1 MQSLKMDKA
10 DNCPPIE
17 SGKSDKKDAS
27 HVLSNSAYLTERDV
41 CSMYLKNTE
50 DQRDKISEFSS
61 NLSYILYSPHISMTN
76 GPEGILFQFP
86 SPELLDRYLN
96 RYCTSISNTLE
107 KIKSL
112 PQRFRIVKKA
122 GQFQVRCIISKK
134 LDEYQRF
141 VEKEGGT
148 IEDLNDPATI
158 GFPNKISVFLLHLKF
173 RVGVQIKHAC
183 IRHVNCSECA
193 RSGGGWRNHTPPTS
207 STKSNPALIINLQ
220 SLNPGPNHSVSS
232 TPSLAYP
239 TPSKLVSSPVK
250 STPQVEGPDSPDK
263 EVREKPHGVREVAEE
278 PPGVRVVVEK
288 PTGARKIPE
297 KPPGFLEVAEK
308 PHGVREVAENP
319 PAVREVVEK
328 PPGARKV
335 PEKPPGVREVAEE
348 PPGVREVTEKPPKVQ
363 EVVEKPPGARKVPEK
378 PRRVREVAEKP
389 PGVPRP
395 FVKNE
400 PAILTEKDLCS
411 MIFRKSKNFTGE
423 VRALNLNITRLI
435 KLYPIWIAN
444 NEDGIVFQFPSLDT
458 LKRVLNKE
466 CINGSTSL
474 NQIRNLPQ
482 RFMFIKRCQFFQVMI
497 YTTNRLDEI
506 SSYLQKNG
514 GMFVFDDKCEPRMIG
529 FTEISS
535 AFIFL
540 QRFSHWNPKINLS
553 CIKELVCDSKPSKP
567 ISSYNKTLVVPNLSS
582 PHSHTNHGNAS
593 DTTEFTSQATVPI
606 RSILG
611 SYTTEPHV
619 KPAQATIETI
629 GMDSSEPSAQ
639 VDEPAELHQIHPEDT
654 GESSTEEK
662 DELRLV
668 SVHNECVEIKSD
680 FLFHPNSVC
689 FLYPVEIDIRDKNQ
703 QDIDLSLFP
712 KFGPVTRISMTRNG
726 FLRVWYTS
734 RGDASSAVKQL
745 KDKYP
750 IQALRI
756 EHVCYPQEQEEGKQ

>member
-112 PQRFRIVKKA
+112 PQWFRIVKKA

-278 PPGVRVVVEK
+278 PPGVR
-288 PTGARKIPE
+288 
-297 KPPGFLEVAEK
+297 
-308 PHGVREVAENP
+308 
-319 PAVREVVEK
+319 
-328 PPGARKV
+328 
-335 PEKPPGVREVAEE
+335 
-348 PPGVREVTEKPPKVQ
+348 EVTEKPPKVQ

-389 PGVPRP
+389 PGVPRS

-411 MIFRKSKNFTGE
+411 MIFRKSKNFMGE

-606 RSILG
+606 GSILG
-611 SYTTEPHV
+611 SDTTEPHA

>member
-27 HVLSNSAYLTERDV
+27 HVLSNSAYLTETDV
-41 CSMYLKNTE
+41 CSMYLKKTE
-50 DQRDKISEFSS
+50 DQRDNISEFSS
-61 NLSYILYSPHISMTN
+61 NLALILDSPAISMTN

-173 RVGVQIKHAC
+173 LVGVQIKHAC

-250 STPQVEGPDSPDK
+250 STPQVKGPDSQDK

-278 PPGVRVVVEK
+278 PPGVREVVEK

-308 PHGVREVAENP
+308 PPGVREVAENP
-319 PAVREVVEK
+319 PAVR
-328 PPGARKV
+328 
-335 PEKPPGVREVAEE
+335 
-348 PPGVREVTEKPPKVQ
+348 

-435 KLYPIWIAN
+435 KLYPIWIAT

-466 CINGSTSL
+466 CIYGSTSL

-482 RFMFIKRCQFFQVMI
+482 RFRFIKRSQFFLVMI

-540 QRFSHWNPKINLS
+540 QRFSHWNPEINLS

-567 ISSYNKTLVVPNLSS
+567 ISSYDKTLVVPNLSS
-582 PHSHTNHGNAS
+582 PHSNAP
-593 DTTEFTSQATVPI
+593 DTTELTSQATVPI
-606 RSILG
+606 GNIPG
-611 SYTTEPHV
+611 SDTTEPHA

-639 VDEPAELHQIHPEDT
+639 VDEPAQLHQIHPEDT

-703 QDIDLSLFP
+703 QDIDLSLFS

-745 KDKYP
+745 MDKYP